1 MTFVTTRHSQPAHGR
16 HQNRTVCSAASASP
30 CPCSGSPRWTPRQ
43 ATTHSQQPRRPRQD
57 SAHVRRCEGVRVCVA
72 SHGCRA
78 AVPCVMVVV
87 NGAVDEG
94 GGRASGSASTHTR
107 CAIAVCRCSRRLVG
121 VEEQRRVRR
130 TLRVDDLPE
139 PPCQPRTRRRN
150 FAAVVQHPVISRAT
164 TDHGQE

>member
-16 HQNRTVCSAASASP
+16 HQKRTVCSAASASP
-30 CPCSGSPRWTPRQ
+30 CPCTGSPRWIPHQ
-43 ATTHSQQPRRPRQD
+43 ATTHPQQPRPRQD
-57 SAHVRRCEGVRVCVA
+57 SAHMRRCEGVCVA

-78 AVPCVMVVV
+78 AVACVMVVV
-87 NGAVDEG
+87 NGAVDES
-94 GGRASGSASTHTR
+94 GGRASGSASTRTR
-107 CAIAVCRCSRRLVG
+107 CAIAVRRCSRRLVG

-139 PPCQPRTRRRN
+139 PPCQPRTRHRN
-150 FAAVVQHPVISRAT
+150 NNGQHPVISRAT